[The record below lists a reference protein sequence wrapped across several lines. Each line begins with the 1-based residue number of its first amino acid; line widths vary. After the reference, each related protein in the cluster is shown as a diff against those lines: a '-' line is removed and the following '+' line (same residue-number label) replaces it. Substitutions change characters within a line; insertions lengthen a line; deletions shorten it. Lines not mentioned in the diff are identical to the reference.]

1 MYTVVSDMIKWLHS
15 MDINDYDICDGVVH
29 VVGDVNITYQ
39 GLTSIPVQF
48 GYVSGEFLCRAND
61 LESLYGCPSE
71 VGGSFY
77 CVYNKLTSLEGCPSE
92 VGGSFYCGGNN
103 LGSLE
108 CGPEVV
114 GGNYYC
120 VNNLFKDKPDVSGI
134 KIGGEFIWE

>member
-77 CVYNKLTSLEGCPSE
+77 C
-92 VGGSFYCGGNN
+92 GGNN